1 MKNRRFTAKATIT
14 VNNDHV
20 ELNPQKKL
28 VTNCRGV
35 CHIIMAWAGA
45 GVGWSRTRTFTSE
58 QTLVHDRALERY
70 QPQFDGL
77 RALAVLTVMVDH
89 FSTDVP
95 NFPLPDWIRL
105 GATGVRLFLVLSGYF
120 ITASL
125 RRARDRMDGG
135 ELSAGKTIGTFYWR
149 RLLRIGPAYFVFAA
163 IALLLNFGAIRYYW
177 PWVFTGTVDW
187 LIAWNNEWPLAISH
201 LWSICVQEQFYLFW
215 PLLILL
221 LPRRWV
227 LSAIIA
233 VAFAGIVFRIGCV
246 IFSVPMIARWVLP
259 FGSLDSLAAGAALG
273 WCGGRLRASRG
284 GWLLAFLCLS
294 MLTMAAVLRNSDP
307 AKLRSVLVEPLEACA
322 FVVLV
327 ARTATGF
334 DGNIARFLSNAG
346 LVFAGRISYGLYI
359 YHVLVAMV
367 FNRWIPSQ
375 IRSLITI
382 PSLRLLVFG
391 IATLF
396 TAALSWRFLEQPIN
410 RLRGE
415 KTRRALDPIPHGSW
429 ERECATSSQRPP
441 PLIFGADSS
450 G

>member
-1 MKNRRFTAKATIT
+1 
-14 VNNDHV
+14 
-20 ELNPQKKL
+20 
-28 VTNCRGV
+28 
-35 CHIIMAWAGA
+35 MAWAADWA
-45 GVGWSRTRTFTSE
+45 GGGVESNRTGVFTSE
-58 QTLVHDRALERY
+58 QTLARDRALERY

-89 FSTDVP
+89 FSADVP

-125 RRARDRMDGG
+125 RRARDRMDAGR
-135 ELSAGKTIGTFYWR
+135 LSAGKTMAAFYWR
-149 RLLRIGPAYFVFAA
+149 RLLRIGPAYFVFAG
-163 IALLLNFGAIRYYW
+163 IALLLNLGAIRHYW

-187 LIAWNNEWPLAISH
+187 LIALNNEWPLAISH

-233 VAFAGIVFRIGCV
+233 VAFAGIAFRIGCV
-246 IFSVPMIARWVLP
+246 IFSAPIIARWVLP

-273 WCGGRLRASRG
+273 WWGGRLRASRG
-284 GWLLAFLCLS
+284 GWVIALLCLS
-294 MLTMAAVLRNSDP
+294 MLIVAAVLRNSDP
-307 AKLRSVLVEPLEACA
+307 TKLKSVLVEPLEAGA
-322 FVVLV
+322 FVILV

-346 LVFAGRISYGLYI
+346 LMFAGRISYGLYI
-359 YHVLVAMV
+359 YHILVAMV
-367 FNRWIPSQ
+367 FNRWMPSQ
-375 IRSLITI
+375 MRFLITI

-415 KTRRALDPIPHGSW
+415 KTRKALGPIPHGSW
-429 ERECATSSQRPP
+429 EQEGATRSQRPP
-441 PLIFGADSS
+441 HLIFSADSS